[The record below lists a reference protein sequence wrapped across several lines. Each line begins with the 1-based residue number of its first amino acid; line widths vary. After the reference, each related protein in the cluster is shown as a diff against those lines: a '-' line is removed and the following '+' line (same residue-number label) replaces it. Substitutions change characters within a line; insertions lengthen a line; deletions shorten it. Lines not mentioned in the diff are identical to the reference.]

1 MGEAMHNLQ
10 PPVVFGGADSK
21 PLAEAICHYLD
32 IPMGHANTNPF
43 PNGETQIRIEDNVRN
58 RDVFVVLS
66 TCRPD
71 VNDKYMELFL
81 MGDALN
87 RASAGRITAVIP
99 YFGYARQDRKAA
111 GRTPISARV
120 MCDMIETAG
129 YNRVLTIDLHAD
141 QIQGFFSQNVL
152 LDHLN
157 TGDLF
162 ANHVRSL
169 VDAGL
174 KNLIVVSPDIGNMKK
189 VDKYRQGFPEGIGV
203 AVIDKRR
210 DPVSGKSVAV
220 GIVGDVKD
228 KNIIMCDDIMAT
240 CGTMRRA
247 MDYCIENGAASGDD
261 QGFYLLATHGEFVG
275 NALENLNH
283 PKIKLICVT
292 DTMPALSMCSH
303 AVDLTSKV
311 EVLSVAPLLAKAI
324 RRIHD
329 GQSISELLGKF
340 S

>member
-1 MGEAMHNLQ
+1 MHNVQ
-10 PPVVFGGADSK
+10 PPLVFGGSDSEQ
-21 PLAEAICHYLD
+21 LAKSICQYLD
-32 IPMGHANTNPF
+32 VPLGKVINDPF

-58 RDVFVVLS
+58 RDVFVVIS
-66 TCRPD
+66 TCRPN
-71 VNDKYMELFL
+71 VNSKCMELFL
-81 MGDALN
+81 MGDALK

-162 ANHVRSL
+162 AAHVREL
-169 VDAGL
+169 VNAGL
-174 KNLIVVSPDIGNMKK
+174 KDLVVVSPDIGNMKK
-189 VDKYRQGFPEGIGV
+189 VDKYRQGFPDGIGV

-210 DPVSGKSVAV
+210 DPITGKSVAV
-220 GIVGDVKD
+220 GIVGDVRD
-228 KNIIMCDDIMAT
+228 KNIIMCDDIMST
-240 CGTMRRA
+240 CGTMRKA
-247 MDYCIENGAASGDD
+247 IDYTIEQGAASGDD
-261 QGFYLLATHGEFVG
+261 QGFYLLSTHGEFVG
-275 NALENLNH
+275 TALKNLDH
-283 PKIKLICVT
+283 PKIKSICVT
-292 DTMPALSMCSH
+292 DTMPTPNSAFCDGIGH
-303 AVDLTSKV
+303 KIT
-311 EVLSVAPLLAKAI
+311 VLSVAPLLSKAI